1 MRKLDGL
8 EDSHKDF
15 PSKYLFSLVNTEKFN
30 EAFIYSRKL
39 EKKNLDSFES
49 DLIIGVYFLKNKKYN
64 LANKYFNKLKNKDS
78 RFILNNFLS
87 NSLVNWTSFKNMD
100 LAYAIK
106 RMETM
111 DKRFENLNSI
121 QNVFLHCFFDSK
133 KFLDE

>member
-1 MRKLDGL
+1 MT
-8 EDSHKDF
+8 
-15 PSKYLFSLVNTEKFN
+15 NN
-30 EAFIYSRKL
+30 
-39 EKKNLDSFES
+39 
-49 DLIIGVYFLKNKKYN
+49 GVYFLKNKKYN

-111 DKRFENLNSI
+111 DKRFEILIVYKTFFYIVSLIAKNRT
-121 QNVFLHCFFDSK
+121 VF
-133 KFLDE
+133 